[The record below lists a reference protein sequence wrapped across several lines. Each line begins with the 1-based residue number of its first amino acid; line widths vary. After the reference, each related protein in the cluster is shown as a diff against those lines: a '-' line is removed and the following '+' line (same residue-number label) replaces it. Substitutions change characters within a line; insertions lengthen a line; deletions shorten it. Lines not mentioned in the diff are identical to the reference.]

1 MGKLDGRVAIVTGG
15 GRGIGAATAELFAA
29 EGAKVCVSS
38 LSPGP
43 AQEVVDG
50 IVARGGQAIRAT
62 GDIGDREVVRRVVA
76 ETAEAF
82 GGIDIIVHNAAH
94 VSHGRV
100 GELPESDLV
109 QTFNAG
115 VLAAFY
121 LTSDA
126 LPYLQQS
133 RAGRILVTSSTTGI
147 SQAHIGL
154 AHYAA
159 VKEALHGFVR
169 GVGLELAEKKIT
181 VNAVA
186 PGMTLGHHI
195 KTHMSEEGI
204 DKLAH
209 TVPLRRAAE
218 PIEQAKAFLFLASD
232 DAAYVTGHVLVVDG
246 GSLLGS
252 VVGLP
257 E

>member
-29 EGAKVCVSS
+29 EGARICVSS
-38 LSPGP
+38 LSPEP

-50 IVARGGQAIRAT
+50 IVARGGQAIRVT

-76 ETAEAF
+76 ATAEAF
-82 GGIDIIVHNAAH
+82 GRIDIVVHNAAH
-94 VSHGRV
+94 VSHGLI
-100 GELPESDLV
+100 GELPEADLL

-121 LTSDA
+121 LARDA
-126 LPYLQQS
+126 LPYLEKS
-133 RAGRILVTSSTTGI
+133 PAGRVLVTSSTAGAR
-147 SQAHIGL
+147 AHIGL
-154 AHYAA
+154 AHYSA
-159 VKEALHGFVR
+159 VKSALNGFVL
-169 GVGLELAEKKIT
+169 GAGLEFAEKKIT

-195 KTHMSEEGI
+195 KTHMSAEGI
-204 DKLAH
+204 ENLARSI
-209 TVPLRRAAE
+209 PLRRAAE
-218 PIEQAKAFLFLASD
+218 PIEQAQSFLFLASD
-232 DAAYVTGHVLVVDG
+232 DAAYITGHVLVVDG
-246 GSLLGS
+246 GSLLGD
-252 VVGLP
+252 VAGLP